1 MSYLYTNVKGYP
13 VQAHSYSGGS
23 EYADC
28 PKKYDYSRRQ
38 GWKEKD
44 GKSALLFGNA
54 LEAAIIYY
62 HAKDLDLYEAVDEWK
77 RLWLVHQNDEAIQF
91 SAKDGDWGV
100 MYKRGEEML
109 KLYAALL
116 PTLPI
121 QNPKFQINYKK
132 ELYPN
137 TDYAGLQFTSFVD
150 ILSEVE
156 WDHPSL
162 PPVNRPENG
171 QRQVIVDVKTASNPY
186 PADPRL
192 AGMDPQLRS
201 YAWATGIETV
211 SFLVFVKRGLD
222 YEKGDVVT
230 ILESFHDNFPVGS
243 EAIVLEAGS
252 CVLTLVTPSDYEVFK
267 KSSEGL
273 KGKALKERI
282 EKFSEAVGYKAEIKE
297 VTKQRLQFLAAVIPA
312 EDREETGE
320 IIGQQAIQISEANQR
335 NFFPKRPGVRFP
347 NNHCT
352 FCSYLGLC
360 IKDDKMVEE
369 KLIQIDGVQKPVER
383 DWLEDI

>member
-13 VQAHSYSGGS
+13 VQAHSYSAGS
-23 EYADC
+23 EYSDC

-62 HAKDLDLYEAVDEWK
+62 HTKDFDLYEAVDEWK
-77 RLWLVHQNDEAIQF
+77 RLWLVHQNDESIQF
-91 SAKDGDWGV
+91 TTKDGDWQT

-116 PTLPI
+116 PSLPI
-121 QNPKFQINYKK
+121 ENPKFQINYKK
-132 ELYPN
+132 ELYPD
-137 TDYAGLQFTSFVD
+137 TEYAGLQFTSFVD
-150 ILSEVE
+150 ILSEVQ
-156 WDHPSL
+156 WDHPAL

-171 QRQVIVDVKTASNPY
+171 HRQVIIDVKTAANPY
-186 PADPRL
+186 PSDPRL

-201 YAWATGIETV
+201 YAWATGIDTV

-222 YEKGDVVT
+222 YKKGDVVT
-230 ILESFHDNFPVGS
+230 ILESFHDSFPVGS
-243 EAIVLEAGS
+243 EAVVIEAGAK
-252 CVLTLVTPSDYEVFK
+252 VLSVLSSKDYDAYSKAAKGF
-267 KSSEGL
+267 
-273 KGKALKERI
+273 KGKELKNVTD
-282 EKFSEAVGYKAEIKE
+282 AWLANAGYTTAKTE
-297 VTKQRLQFLAAVIPA
+297 VTKQRLQFLAAVISV

-320 IIGQQAIQISEANQR
+320 IIGQQAIQISEANQKD
-335 NFFPKRPGVRFP
+335 FFPKRPGVRFP

-369 KLIQIDGVQKPVER
+369 KLVQIGNVQKPVER
-383 DWLEDI
+383 DWLDEL